1 MENVDNNKTS
11 GHLMAYASTNSF
23 HVMHFNASHEFEYIM
38 SEVNNRI
45 FRVAVGI
52 YGTTIILFMVC
63 MGRCRWSR
71 AWTAC
76 MRRIGRS
83 CAT

>member
-1 MENVDNNKTS
+1 MR
-11 GHLMAYASTNSF
+11 
-23 HVMHFNASHEFEYIM
+23 FNASHELEYVM

-52 YGTTIILFMVC
+52 YGTTILLFMVC
-63 MGRCRWSR
+63 VGRCRWSR

-76 MRRIGRS
+76 MKRIGRS
-83 CAT
+83 YATS